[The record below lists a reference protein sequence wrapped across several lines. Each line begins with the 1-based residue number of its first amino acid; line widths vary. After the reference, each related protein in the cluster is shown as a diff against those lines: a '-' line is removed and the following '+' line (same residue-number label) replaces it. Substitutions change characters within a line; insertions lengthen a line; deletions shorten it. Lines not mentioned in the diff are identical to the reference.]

1 MPLIGSLNL
10 AQESPLE
17 ANRSKASFAANVL
30 LVVNKTKIALWRPI
44 QMLQKIFAQNN
55 VSRPQEVQLD
65 VDGSSDGADLRN
77 KISCDCNL
85 KSIVLNGSLK
95 KQVTLLGR
103 GSGCSTAVE
112 RISHNREVMG
122 SIPTG
127 CLTFFLLLSSVMS
140 L

>member
-1 MPLIGSLNL
+1 MFSL
-10 AQESPLE
+10 
-17 ANRSKASFAANVL
+17 
-30 LVVNKTKIALWRPI
+30 
-44 QMLQKIFAQNN
+44 
-55 VSRPQEVQLD
+55 PQEVQLD

-85 KSIVLNGSLK
+85 KSTVLNGSLK

-112 RISHNREVMG
+112 RIPLNREVMG
-122 SIPTG
+122 PIPTG